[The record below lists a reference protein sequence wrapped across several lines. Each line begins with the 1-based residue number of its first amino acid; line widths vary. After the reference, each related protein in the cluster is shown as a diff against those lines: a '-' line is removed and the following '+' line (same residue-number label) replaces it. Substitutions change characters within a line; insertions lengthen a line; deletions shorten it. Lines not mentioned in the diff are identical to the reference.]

1 MRVGRV
7 PGDTVRGRS
16 ETEAPEVRQST
27 HSADRGSAAAM
38 FDAVMWRGLRL
49 AHALRQRQPWAG
61 EALRKSLLVL
71 WWTATFQVHTQF
83 RFWLR
88 ARKLRRTVPASVAP
102 PNLQAAIEPADLILP
117 RFDAPIVSVI
127 IPTYGQVP
135 FTLRC
140 LASIAAHAP
149 SVPLEV
155 IVIDDAY
162 PEREVAALT
171 RVKGIRLQRNEA
183 NLGFIGSCNRA
194 AKTARGQYLLF
205 LNNDTQVLD
214 GWCDAMLALFRRRDD
229 VGAVG
234 AKLLYPDGTLQEAG
248 GIIWQDG
255 SGWNFGRHEHPDKPI
270 YNYVRE
276 VDYCSGAALMIP
288 RSLFLRVGG
297 FDQRYA
303 PAYFEDSDLSF
314 RLRSLGLKT
323 LYQPRAQVV
332 HFEGVSHGRDL
343 AVGVK
348 SYQVTNR
355 RTFVRTWA
363 EALDRDH
370 YPNGTDI
377 LRARDRARHRMVVLV
392 VDHRMPEPDRDAGS
406 RTMISF
412 IRALLDS
419 DVVVKF
425 WPQNLAYHPGYTE
438 ALQDLGVE
446 VMYGPDQLPFRDWMR
461 ANGQALD
468 AVLLSRPDVADDCLS
483 VVRQFSAARV
493 VYYGHDLHFRRMRQ
507 HGELTRDE
515 TMLRAADRMEEL
527 ERGLWRRMD
536 TVLYPSVEEAE
547 MVLAME
553 PTAPAR
559 AVLPYCFDSFA
570 EPRLAPDSR
579 RIIFVAGFAPPPNV
593 DAAVWFVRD
602 VLPLIVARVPGLTM
616 ALIGSNPTARV
627 WALAGGAIDIHAN
640 VSDAVLADWYDKA
653 RVAVVPLLSGAGV
666 KLKVV
671 EALRTGV
678 PLVTTPVG
686 AQGLAGIEDVA
697 FVQRDAEG
705 FADAVV
711 ALLVDDAL
719 WQQVRSAEIAYAT
732 AHFSTAALRDS
743 LCSAMEIGAP
753 VRETLAA

>member
-1 MRVGRV
+1 
-7 PGDTVRGRS
+7 
-16 ETEAPEVRQST
+16 
-27 HSADRGSAAAM
+27 M
-38 FDAVMWRGLRL
+38 FDAVTWRGLRL
-49 AHALRQRQPWAG
+49 AHALRQRSPWAG
-61 EALRKSLLVL
+61 EALRRAILVI
-71 WWTATFQVHTQF
+71 WWSVTLQLHTQF
-83 RFWLR
+83 GFWLR
-88 ARKLRRTVPASVAP
+88 ARKLRRSVPASVAAP
-102 PNLQAAIEPADLILP
+102 DLQVTIDPSRLILP
-117 RFDAPIVSVI
+117 RFDSPIVSVI

-149 SVPLEV
+149 SALMEV
-155 IVIDDAY
+155 IVIDDAF
-162 PEREVAALT
+162 PGEEVADLA

-214 GWCDAMLALFRRRDD
+214 GWCDTMLALFRTRDD

-248 GIIWQDG
+248 GIIWNNG
-255 SGWNFGRHEHPDKPI
+255 SGWNFGRHENPDKPI

-314 RLRSLGLKT
+314 RLRTLGLKT
-323 LYQPRAQVV
+323 LYQPRARVV

-348 SYQVTNR
+348 SHQVTNR
-355 RTFVRTWA
+355 RTFVQTWA
-363 EALDRDH
+363 AALGRDH

-377 LRARDRARHRMVVLV
+377 LRARDRARHRMVVLI

-406 RTMISF
+406 RTMLSF
-412 IRALLDS
+412 IRALLDT

-425 WPQNLAYHPGYTE
+425 WPHNLAYHPGYTE

-446 VMYGPDQLPFRDWMR
+446 VFYGPDQVSFRDWMR

-536 TVLYPSVEEAE
+536 TVLYPSVEEVQ

-553 PTAPAR
+553 PTAPVQ

-570 EPRLAPDSR
+570 EPRLAPASR
-579 RIIFVAGFAPPPNV
+579 QIVFVAGFAHPPNV
-593 DAAVWFVRD
+593 DAAIWFVRE
-602 VLPLIVARVPGLTM
+602 VLPAITAQVPGVRM
-616 ALIGSNPTARV
+616 AIIGSNPTGRI
-627 WALAGGAIDIHAN
+627 WALGDNTVEIHAN
-640 VSDAVLADWYDKA
+640 VSDAVLAEWYDKA

-671 EALRTGV
+671 EALRAGV

-686 AQGLAGIEDVA
+686 AQGLAGIDDVA
-697 FVQRDAEG
+697 FVRRDAAG

-711 ALLVDDAL
+711 SLLEDDEM
-719 WQQVRSAEIAYAT
+719 WQLMRSTEIAYAT
-732 AHFSTAALRDS
+732 AQFSSAALRTS
-743 LCSAMEIGAP
+743 LGSALQIGSPA
-753 VRETLAA
+753 RETLAA